1 MKKILCGV
9 VVVGVTFLASAAR
22 ADEQP
27 AKTTQPEKLAQ
38 PAPATK
44 PAATTETTTTTT
56 TTTRRRGL
64 RYRSDNGNYYRG
76 GRLSAFMSNLR
87 GRFGR

>member
-1 MKKILCGV
+1 MKKILCGA

-64 RYRSDNGNYYRG
+64 RYRTDNGYYRG
-76 GRLSAFMSNLR
+76 GRLAAFRDNLR
-87 GRFGR
+87 SRFGR